1 MTLTPQEA
9 IDASAARLL
18 ATGITP
24 QIAVVL
30 GTGWG
35 PLAERVQGAVD
46 IPYRDLPAFPVLG
59 VGGHAGQVRLGRLGG
74 RPVAVL
80 AGRKHAYETGEP
92 DGMKGAIRTLA
103 AAGVKVLVQTN
114 ASGSMDP
121 GMRPGELMLIT
132 DHLNIVQRSPLFN
145 QPGDDRFVDMS
156 SAYDPDLGDT
166 VRAVARAQGITLH
179 EGVYAWVMGPQ
190 FETPAEIRWLRSTGA
205 QAVGMSTV
213 PETILA
219 RHAKM
224 RVLALSMFTNMAAGM
239 SAEDLSHAHT
249 MATAKTG
256 SDAAVRLLEAAVAA
270 LEI

>member
-1 MTLTPQEA
+1 MTTDLEQA
-9 IDASAARLL
+9 IEASAARLR
-18 ATGITP
+18 ASGIAP

-35 PLAERVQGAVD
+35 PLADRVQGAID
-46 IPYRDLPAFPVLG
+46 IPYGELPAFPVLG
-59 VGGHAGQVRLGRLGG
+59 VGGHAGLVRLGTLGG

-103 AAGVKVLVQTN
+103 AIGVKVLVQTN
-114 ASGSMDP
+114 AAGSTDP

-132 DHLNIVQRSPLFN
+132 DHINVAQRSPLFN
-145 QPGDDRFVDMS
+145 ETGDHRFVDMS
-156 SAYDPDLGDT
+156 AAYDPALCAQ
-166 VRAVARAQGITLH
+166 VRAVAQAQGITLH
-179 EGVYAWVMGPQ
+179 EGVYAWLMGPQ
-190 FETPAEIRWLRSTGA
+190 FETPAEIRWVRSLGA

-249 MATAKTG
+249 MAIAKTG

>member
-1 MTLTPQEA
+1 MTDTIEQ
-9 IDASAARLL
+9 SAARLR
-18 ATGITP
+18 ATGIAP
-24 QIAVVL
+24 QIAIVL

-35 PLAERVQGAVD
+35 PLAERVQDAID
-46 IPYRDLPAFPVLG
+46 IPYRDLPAFPALG
-59 VGGHAGQVRLGRLGG
+59 VGGHAGQVRLGMLGG
-74 RPVAVL
+74 RAVAVL

-132 DHLNIVQRSPLFN
+132 DHLNIVQGSPLFN

-156 SAYDPDLGDT
+156 AAYDPALADT
-166 VRAVARAQGITLH
+166 ARSVARAQGITLH

-249 MATAKTG
+249 MATARTG
-256 SDAAVRLLEAAVAA
+256 SEAAVRLLEAAVAA
-270 LEI
+270 LNI